1 MGITSRLASFVVDTT
16 FSDMPSNVIQ
26 MSKQMMLNST
36 ASGLAASAETEVD
49 TIIQFV
55 EEMGGKPECTI
66 MGRDIRS
73 SPLGAALTNAVMMDL
88 PDYEG
93 AVRRRGSSSSR
104 VVSPAVMA
112 LGERMAMPGREVLV
126 AFALGCEVATKVGAA
141 GDLDELIRPR
151 MVGYGWHLAAVG
163 GVIGAAAAAGKLL
176 GLGQHQMESALG
188 VAVSQ
193 ASGLRINA
201 GTAVYSFA
209 NGKAAMNGIM
219 AAILAQKGLTSVP
232 NAIETKSGFF
242 DCYRRDN
249 NVDED
254 EFFRSLANPYDV
266 IDPGMLLKVY
276 PCGSHAASA
285 VEATLHLRDQHKITP
300 EQVQSVRATISEPH
314 GGTLLRSPETGLEG
328 KKSIKY
334 CMAVS
339 LAHGRPQLHHFTDE
353 AVHDPQIRAVMDRIT
368 WEATEEPTKEV
379 PSPSAVTITL
389 TNGREVSHRAKY
401 EKGHPGNPLTQ
412 QELDGKFTECSQ
424 SKLSPDH
431 IKEAIDRF
439 HHLDELPDVAPL
451 IALLAGTKK

>member
-1 MGITSRLASFVVDTT
+1 MGLTSRLASFVVDTT
-16 FSDMPSNVIQ
+16 FSDLPGNVAE
-26 MSKQMMLNST
+26 MSKQMMLNS
-36 ASGLAASAETEVD
+36 AAVGLAAAAETSVD

-66 MGRDIRS
+66 MGRGIRS
-73 SPLGAALTNAVMMDL
+73 SPIYAALVNGVMMDL

-93 AVRRRGSSSSR
+93 AVRRRVSASSR

-112 LGERMAMPGREVLV
+112 LGERMALPGREVLL
-126 AFALGCEVATKVGAA
+126 AFALGCEVATKVAAA

-151 MVGYGWHLAAVG
+151 MVDYGWHLAAVA

-176 GLGQHQMESALG
+176 GLGQREMESALG

-193 ASGLRINA
+193 ASGLQMNT
-201 GTAVYSFA
+201 GSAVTPFE

-219 AAILAQKGLTSVP
+219 AATLVQKGLTSVQG
-232 NAIETKSGFF
+232 ALETTYGFF

-254 EFFRSLANPYDV
+254 AFFRSLANPYDV
-266 IDPGMLLKVY
+266 IDPGMLLKFY
-276 PCGSHAASA
+276 PCGSHTATA
-285 VEATLHLRDQHKITP
+285 VEATLRLVEQHKIIP
-300 EQVQSVRATISEPH
+300 EQVLAVRASVVEPH
-314 GGTLLRSPETGLEG
+314 GGTLMRAPETGLEG

-339 LAHGRPQLHHFTDE
+339 LVHGRPQLHHFTDK
-353 AVHDPQIRAVMDRIT
+353 AVHDPQVIAVMDRIT
-368 WEATEEPTKEV
+368 WEPTEQATKEV
-379 PSPSAVTITL
+379 PSPSAVNITL
-389 TNGREVSHRAKY
+389 TNGQEVSHRAKF

-412 QELDGKFTECSQ
+412 QELDSKFAECSQ
-424 SKLSPDH
+424 KKLSPDD

-439 HHLDELPDVAPL
+439 HHLDELPNVAPL
-451 IALLAGTKK
+451 IALLGGAKK